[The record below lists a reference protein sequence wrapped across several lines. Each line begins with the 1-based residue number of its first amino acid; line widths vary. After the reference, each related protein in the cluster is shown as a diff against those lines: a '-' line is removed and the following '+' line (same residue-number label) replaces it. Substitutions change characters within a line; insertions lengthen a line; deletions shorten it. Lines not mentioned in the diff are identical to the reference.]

1 MRKKQW
7 GSPLVAV
14 RVPRPL
20 HRKVQAVAKLYN
32 APLPVFVRDTLEAV
46 CGGDIGKAQA
56 FELRLARA
64 VVAHRQRELDLGD
77 GLILSAPQG
86 AKR

>member
-1 MRKKQW
+1 MKWQKR

-20 HRKVQAVAKLYN
+20 HRKVLAVAKLYD
-32 APLPVFVRDTLEAV
+32 ASLPVFVRDTLEAV
-46 CGGDIGKAQA
+46 CAGDIGKAQA

-64 VVAHRQRELDLGD
+64 VVKHRQRELDLGD
-77 GLILSAPQG
+77 GLVLSAPRG